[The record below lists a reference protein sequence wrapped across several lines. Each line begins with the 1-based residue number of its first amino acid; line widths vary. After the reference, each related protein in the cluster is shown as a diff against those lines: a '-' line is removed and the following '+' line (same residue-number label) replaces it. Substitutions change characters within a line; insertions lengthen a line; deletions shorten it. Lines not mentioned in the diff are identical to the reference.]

1 MSLWLLGMT
10 GNDGQRLQSTVVKI
24 RHSGQRRRSVIQN
37 LLVENVSVYVV
48 SFILAVSRFLMSL
61 WLLGMTG
68 NDGQRLQSTVVKIR
82 HSGQRRRS
90 VIQNLL
96 VEHAIVYVVS
106 FILAMRRFLM
116 PLWLLGMTGND
127 GQRLQSTVVKIR
139 HSGQRRRSVI
149 QNLLVE
155 NVSV

>member
-1 MSLWLLGMT
+1 
-10 GNDGQRLQSTVVKI
+10 
-24 RHSGQRRRSVIQN
+24 
-37 LLVENVSVYVV
+37 
-48 SFILAVSRFLMSL
+48 MSL

-106 FILAMRRFLM
+106 FILAMSRFLM

-127 GQRLQSTVVKIR
+127 GQRL
-139 HSGQRRRSVI
+139 
-149 QNLLVE
+149 
-155 NVSV
+155 